1 MKEISVAQ
9 QAVLCV
15 GKLQPALR
23 KHLLLIY
30 GICAGNLQRTRE
42 SWSKKC
48 CLVQFSVLG
57 RSERIAE
64 GMGLPGFGFEFL
76 NFNFFSQ
83 CNRVPDER
91 RYLLPLKS
99 NYMRQID
106 RMVGLI

>member
-1 MKEISVAQ
+1 MAF
-9 QAVLCV
+9 VL
-15 GKLQPALR
+15 
-23 KHLLLIY
+23 
-30 GICAGNLQRTRE
+30 GICKEQG
-42 SWSKKC
+42 KVGVK
-48 CLVQFSVLG
+48 SVGTIFCTG